1 MTTQAKPAVF
11 GDLASTGKF
20 TSWGLDNTGGTAGQF
35 TAEWTELFE
44 DLEKPPATFGQLPK
58 GVPQKMSVES
68 YRDTREGALWKRTFK
83 LVADE
88 LPKNN
93 DSNRNP
99 PRDGLNPV
107 YGLQVTLEDLPLMVH
122 PNFSHIFD
130 FYGGYFEGEVL
141 KFPRKLPQV
150 ASVGTMVTGLTG
162 SGDDSKD
169 NPMWGETTY
178 KSAAA
183 VFTAKW
189 FWKATDRSKPW
200 PSQIES
206 PGKIDIP
213 ANAPHFANPQGQKR
227 NWLYLGM
234 STRMTGAMHEI
245 EESWLLSAAGGWLE
259 DIYGAAA
266 LAGKPK

>member
-44 DLEKPPATFGQLPK
+44 DLEKPPATFGQLPQ

-99 PRDGLNPV
+99 PRDGLNP
-107 YGLQVTLEDLPLMVH
+107 
-122 PNFSHIFD
+122 
-130 FYGGYFEGEVL
+130 
-141 KFPRKLPQV
+141 
-150 ASVGTMVTGLTG
+150 LTG

-234 STRMTGAMHEI
+234 ITRMTGAMHEI

-266 LAGKPK
+266 LAKKY